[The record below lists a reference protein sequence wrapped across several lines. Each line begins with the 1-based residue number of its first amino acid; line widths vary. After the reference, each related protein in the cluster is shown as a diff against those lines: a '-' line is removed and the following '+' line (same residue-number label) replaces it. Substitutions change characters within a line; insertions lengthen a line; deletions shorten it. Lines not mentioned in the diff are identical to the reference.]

1 MDLLKI
7 SDHMNRHPVT
17 FTEDMSVEEA
27 VNKLILAEQLGG
39 PVINKEKK
47 VIGFVS
53 EQDCLSR
60 MLSCTYHLQQSASV
74 KDVMRTEVLTVKS
87 YHGIVD
93 LAQTMLMSKPKVYP
107 VVDDDG
113 YLLGVISRTDVLRAI
128 DLELHSHYK
137 AVS

>member
-1 MDLLKI
+1 
-7 SDHMNRHPVT
+7 MNRHPVT
-17 FTEDMSVEEA
+17 FTEEMSVEEA

-60 MLSCTYHLQQSASV
+60 MLSGTYHLQQSASV

-93 LAQTMLMSKPKVYP
+93 LAQTMLQAKPKVYP

>member
-17 FTEDMSVEEA
+17 FTEEMSVEEA

-39 PVINKEKK
+39 TVINKEKK
-47 VIGFVS
+47 VIGF
-53 EQDCLSR
+53 
-60 MLSCTYHLQQSASV
+60 
-74 KDVMRTEVLTVKS
+74 LTVKS

-93 LAQTMLMSKPKVYP
+93 LAQTMLQAKPKVYP
-107 VVDDDG
+107 VGDDDG
-113 YLLGVISRTDVLRAI
+113 YLLGVISRSDVLRAI

>member
-1 MDLLKI
+1 
-7 SDHMNRHPVT
+7 MNRHPVT
-17 FTEDMSVEEA
+17 FTEEMSVEEA

-47 VIGFVS
+47 VIGFLS
-53 EQDCLSR
+53 EQDCLAR
-60 MLSCTYHLQQSASV
+60 MLSGTYHLQQSASV
-74 KDVMRTEVLTVKS
+74 KDVMRTEVLTVKP
-87 YHGIVD
+87 YLGIVD
-93 LAQTMLMSKPKVYP
+93 LAQTMLLAKPKVYP

>member
-17 FTEDMSVEEA
+17 FTEEMSVEEA

-39 PVINKEKK
+39 PVINKAKK

-53 EQDCLSR
+53 EQDCLAR
-60 MLSCTYHLQQSASV
+60 MLSGTYHLQQAASV

-107 VVDDDG
+107 VVEHG
-113 YLLGVISRTDVLRAI
+113 KVIGTINRTNVLKAMNIYMQQCYLSPV
-128 DLELHSHYK
+128 
-137 AVS
+137 